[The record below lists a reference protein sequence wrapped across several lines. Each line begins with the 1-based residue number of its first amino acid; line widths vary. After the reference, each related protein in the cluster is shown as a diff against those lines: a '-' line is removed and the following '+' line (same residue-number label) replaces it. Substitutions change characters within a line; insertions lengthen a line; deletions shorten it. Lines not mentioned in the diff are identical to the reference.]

1 MKRKREKMNR
11 MNAREGEKEGN
22 VCAYKVMKK
31 KKKKT
36 LSITRMNKV

>member
-1 MKRKREKMNR
+1 MGKKREKMNR
-11 MNAREGEKEGN
+11 KDAKERGKEGN

-31 KKKKT
+31 KKT

>member
-1 MKRKREKMNR
+1 MNR

-31 KKKKT
+31 KKT
-36 LSITRMNKV
+36 LSITGMNKV